1 MSENVFAALSNFAF
15 QAGSIFRV
23 TGLGAGV
30 KGLAMEKFPRETLE
44 KLMAK
49 R

>member
-1 MSENVFAALSNFAF
+1 MAQIAF

-30 KGLAMEKFPRETLE
+30 KGIAMNKFPRETLN
-44 KLMAK
+44 KLMNSK
-49 R
+49 